1 MVCNGSRAAVAGKP
15 MARPVYPQLRIY
27 PCVTALTLRAKI
39 NQASSG
45 EARYDRLGE
54 PPHVLART
62 LAEQQHIGHTMRL
75 QLLPQFQSTS
85 VARGRQPADLISFRL
100 PYFASRT
107 IGAAEQDHRLRRGE
121 TVRQS
126 TMCPP
131 SQILRRRDAR

>member
-1 MVCNGSRAAVAGKP
+1 MHRRLLVEILVVILR
-15 MARPVYPQLRIY
+15 RPELVRLDDLRD
-27 PCVTALTLRAKI
+27 
-39 NQASSG
+39 
-45 EARYDRLGE
+45 DR
-54 PPHVLART
+54 
-62 LAEQQHIGHTMRL
+62 RL

-85 VARGRQPADLISFRL
+85 VARGRQRADLISSRR